1 MQAVRWS
8 AGRIPEAVMH
18 LHIGFRLRFAIPAPT
33 PMLLQLQVY
42 PHRYSFV
49 APELLTLTPFT
60 TSESF
65 IDVFGNAARRVIA
78 PSGTFELASDGVVVV
93 TGAADAEDWQAVQVP
108 IDALPIDTLPFL
120 VASRYCEV
128 DRLGGFAW
136 QRFGHGPTGYARVA
150 AVCQFVHQHIAFG
163 YAYARSTKTAYEV
176 FGERQGVCR
185 DFAHLAITLC
195 RCLGIPARYATG
207 YLGDI
212 GVPADP
218 APMDFSAWFEVF
230 LSGTWY
236 TFDARHN
243 HPRIGRVVMA
253 YGMDASDTALTTSFG
268 PAALELMQVWT
279 TEV

>member
-1 MQAVRWS
+1 
-8 AGRIPEAVMH
+8 MH
-18 LHIGFRLRFAIPAPT
+18 IHIGFRMRFAIPAPT

-42 PHRYSFV
+42 PNLYSF
-49 APELLTLTPFT
+49 PKIEQLTLTPFT

-78 PSGTFELASDGVVVV
+78 PAGIFELMNDGVVEV
-93 TGAADAEDWQAVQVP
+93 TGAADAVEWQAMQLP
-108 IDALPIDTLPFL
+108 INALPINTLSFL

-128 DRLGGFAW
+128 DRLGEFAW
-136 QRFGHGPTGYARVA
+136 QRFGNGPTGYARVA
-150 AVCQFVHQHIAFG
+150 AVCQFVHDHITFG
-163 YAYARSTKTAYEV
+163 YAFARSTKTAYEV
-176 FGERQGVCR
+176 FLERRGVCR

-218 APMDFSAWFEVF
+218 APMDFSAWFEAY

-268 PAALELMQVWT
+268 PAGLELMQVWT
-279 TEV
+279 TQV